1 MLLEPQSR
9 TEYEGQN
16 HEEYLPDNLNFDEI
30 VNDEVTETEV
40 GHTRIRYNLT
50 GVQSIDGHEVF
61 YEVRIIEDGKLN
73 QGSIIRAAPETDSNA
88 VYTSRSDRSPEEIL
102 DAEEPLGGEILDRNY

>member
-16 HEEYLPDNLNFDEI
+16 QEEYLPDNLNFDEI
-30 VNDEVTETEV
+30 VDGEVTETEV

-50 GVQSIDGHEVF
+50 GVQSIDGDEVF
-61 YEVRIIEDGKLN
+61 YEVRITEDGTLD
-73 QGSIIRAAPETDSNA
+73 QGSILRATPETDSNA

-102 DAEEPLGGEILDRNY
+102 DAEEPLGGEILERNY